1 MKRSLTIFFLL
12 VVPSALLTQVVQIQ
26 ASKLQPTSVTKSLNI
41 KKNGLSRLKEN
52 HGGVVDRKII
62 GHDDNVSTISIN
74 IRKKSEHEKL
84 LSNSTQ
90 RGKLIVSASK
100 ITLSSLFGL
109 IIIKNI
115 YENRSNFPS
124 KEEIQNYAFDF
135 ATKIKGKGDIGI
147 IYFIFTLACFE
158 IFGIS
163 TCPVEISGGFVY
175 GIQKGFIINLLGK
188 LSGAFT
194 AFLVGRHFLSSGIR
208 SKVLTNENTTTN
220 ARKGKNETAT
230 KKSTEII
237 NLVQSCISEE
247 PFTTAL
253 VLRYSMFP
261 QLIKNLILSVLEP
274 IDWKLFLLVTSL
286 QVTPF
291 TLLFTCL
298 GFDSAQRILSPDLQT
313 NYILS
318 ACFIVSSIYG
328 IFGGTTVTALWYH
341 NKTKKLRSEQ

>member
-1 MKRSLTIFFLL
+1 MRSLTIYFALM
-12 VVPSALLTQVVQIQ
+12 VVPSALLLTQVLQVH
-26 ASKLQPTSVTKSLNI
+26 AAKLQPTSVTKSFNI
-41 KKNGLSRLKEN
+41 KKNDLSHLKEN
-52 HGGVVDRKII
+52 HGRVVDRQII
-62 GHDDNVSTISIN
+62 GHDDNVSISIN
-74 IRKKSEHEKL
+74 VRKKGENEKIP
-84 LSNSTQ
+84 SYSTTQ

-100 ITLSSLFGL
+100 ITLSSLIGL

-115 YENRSNFPS
+115 YEKRSNFPS
-124 KEEIQNYAFDF
+124 KEEIQNFAFDF

-147 IYFIFTLACFE
+147 IYFIFTVACFE

-188 LSGAFT
+188 LMGSFT

-208 SKVLTNENTTTN
+208 SKFLTTNENTTTN
-220 ARKGKNETAT
+220 TKKVKNETAT

-247 PFTTAL
+247 PFSTAL

-274 IDWKLFLLVTSL
+274 IDWKLFLLVTSM

-298 GFDSAQRILSPDLQT
+298 GFDSAQRILFPELQT
-313 NYILS
+313 NYILN

-328 IFGGTTVTALWYH
+328 IFGGTTITALWYH
-341 NKTKKLRSEQ
+341 NKTKN